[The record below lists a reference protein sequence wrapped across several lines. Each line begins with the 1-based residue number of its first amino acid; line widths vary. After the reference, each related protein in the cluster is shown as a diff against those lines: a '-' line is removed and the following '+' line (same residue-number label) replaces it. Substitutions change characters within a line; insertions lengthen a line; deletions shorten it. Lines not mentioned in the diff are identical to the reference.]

1 MPMPMP
7 YPVQNSSSPQNHH
20 LSKLTKYDS
29 NYDTS
34 RDIHKRFKDR
44 EFRAKRTKINM
55 RKWRKAGNAVLFVLY
70 LRRFCREFQ
79 AARKTMFSKFLKK
92 LKTISVT
99 VRQSLRGSMQA
110 LFKLLRV
117 NEEVRF

>member
-1 MPMPMP
+1 MPMP
-7 YPVQNSSSPQNHH
+7 YPVQNPSSPENLH

-29 NYDTS
+29 NYDTTT
-34 RDIHKRFKDR
+34 HLQKRFKDR
-44 EFRAKRTKINM
+44 EFRSKRTKINM

-70 LRRFCREFQ
+70 LRRFCKEFQ

-92 LKTISVT
+92 LKTISMT
-99 VRQSLRGSMQA
+99 VRQSLKTSMQA
-110 LFKLLRV
+110 LFNLLRV